1 MAGQRWWS
9 TSELCQSAL
18 SKAERD
24 FAYPR
29 MDIQMKALTSMIATL
44 MILIG
49 AKALAANLTCQ
60 DTDLKKRV
68 AYYAANLP
76 GGYYAKW
83 NEVSCA
89 TSPGSEALV
98 FSIRHVVSEQHDD
111 GRLFM
116 TIGRVERIV
125 VDGNGNIDPSRE
137 AQWSQYK
144 DGPIDQ
150 AQ

>member
-1 MAGQRWWS
+1 
-9 TSELCQSAL
+9 
-18 SKAERD
+18 
-24 FAYPR
+24 
-29 MDIQMKALTSMIATL
+29 MKVLTSMIATL

-49 AKALAANLTCQ
+49 AKALAANQTCQ

-68 AYYAANLP
+68 AYYASSLP

-111 GRLFM
+111 HGSLFM

-125 VDGNGNIDPSRE
+125 VDGNGNIDPNRE
-137 AQWSQYK
+137 AQWSQHK
-144 DGPIDQ
+144 DGPIGQ
-150 AQ
+150 GQ

>member
-44 MILIG
+44 TILIG
-49 AKALAANLTCQ
+49 AKALAANQTCQ

-68 AYYAANLP
+68 AYYASNLP

-89 TSPGSEALV
+89 SSPGSEALV
-98 FSIRHVVSEQHDD
+98 FSMSGANTRMDRSIKRSEPK
-111 GRLFM
+111 RFLR
-116 TIGRVERIV
+116 TYARISTP
-125 VDGNGNIDPSRE
+125 GE
-137 AQWSQYK
+137 
-144 DGPIDQ
+144 
-150 AQ
+150 

>member
-1 MAGQRWWS
+1 MKVLA
-9 TSELCQSAL
+9 LMISA
-18 SKAERD
+18 
-24 FAYPR
+24 
-29 MDIQMKALTSMIATL
+29 L

-49 AKALAANLTCQ
+49 AKALAATQTCQ

-68 AYYAANLP
+68 AYYASNLP
-76 GGYYAKW
+76 GGHYAKW

-89 TSPGSEALV
+89 SSPGSGALV

-111 GRLFM
+111 HGRLFM

-125 VDGNGNIDPSRE
+125 VDGNGNIDPNRE

-144 DGPIDQ
+144 DGPRSIKDSETDCFSGGKST
-150 AQ
+150 AAAWASLRSLITLD